1 MKRHNR
7 RHHLRADLGAQ
18 AIAAVG
24 VEPPAA
30 MPEDARAR
38 LLGHGG
44 QCLQRHNWWRTQLR
58 TQRGRQHRAHLAHLD
73 RAPVRAHAVADR
85 EERLVHH
92 AQRRLTHG
100 ASHPTKAPRSQP
112 RRLPRVDTT
121 TICEPWRSGG
131 VKRAHADVVL
141 PRQLCQQRLRG
152 HGTARH
158 GTA

>member
-58 TQRGRQHRAHLAHLD
+58 TQRGRQHRTHLAHLDRHLAHLD
-73 RAPVRAHAVADR
+73 RAPVQPHTVADR

-92 AQRRLTHG
+92 AQRCLAHS
-100 ASHPTKAPRSQP
+100 APHPTKAPSTKP
-112 RRLPRVDTT
+112 
-121 TICEPWRSGG
+121 
-131 VKRAHADVVL
+131 
-141 PRQLCQQRLRG
+141 
-152 HGTARH
+152 
-158 GTA
+158 